1 MYEIKNYFDFKN
13 EEIKDYLVK
22 FVLSKRMDIADK
34 IRFLSD
40 AGDEI
45 GNGNEKIDFVVFDGI
60 NEEIFVSFLEIM
72 FRFL

>member
-34 IRFLSD
+34 ICFLSD

-45 GNGNEKIDFVVFDGI
+45 GYISIIVK
-60 NEEIFVSFLEIM
+60 NEE
-72 FRFL
+72 FR

>member
-1 MYEIKNYFDFKN
+1 
-13 EEIKDYLVK
+13 
-22 FVLSKRMDIADK
+22 MDIADK

-45 GNGNEKIDFVVFDGI
+45 GDSNEKIEFVVFDGT
-60 NEEIFVSFLEIM
+60 NEELFVSFLEIM